1 MISQRRTGRHNRVE
15 SGPARN
21 VVDSRLCVAVSVLAF
36 CYAAAFGACRDMGGG
51 ATPSE
56 KVLRQG
62 VQVRR
67 VYPHDPQAF
76 TQGLLWHEG
85 RLFES
90 TGEYGRSSLRRV
102 EPSTGTIEQKVSLSP
117 DLFGEGLALVDDRL
131 IQLTWQRGLALVYDS
146 ESFEELARLPY
157 EGEGW
162 GLCYDG
168 HRLFMSDGSSTL
180 AVRDPQSFEQ
190 LSRLQ
195 VTVEGRPLG
204 ALNELECAEGWIF
217 ANVYQTDIIVRIDP
231 HSGEVRAVI
240 DASDLLAPEER
251 QGTDVLNGIAYRG
264 DNNSFL
270 LTGKNWPK
278 LFEVDFTPLASRP

>member
-1 MISQRRTGRHNRVE
+1 
-15 SGPARN
+15 
-21 VVDSRLCVAVSVLAF
+21 
-36 CYAAAFGACRDMGGG
+36 MGGA

-62 VQVRR
+62 VQVLR

-85 RLFES
+85 RLLES
-90 TGEYGRSSLRRV
+90 TGEYGRSALRRV
-102 EPSTGTIEQKVSLSP
+102 EPSTGAIEQEVSLSP

-131 IQLTWQRGLALVYDS
+131 IQLTWRRGMALVYDA

-195 VTVEGRPLG
+195 VTLEGRPLG
-204 ALNELECAEGWIF
+204 ALNELECAEGWVF
-217 ANVYQTDIIVRIDP
+217 ANVYRTDFIVRIDP

-251 QGTDVLNGIAYRG
+251 QGTDVLNGIAYRS